1 VKRRAMMTRKP
12 RFPQARQNKGPLP
25 SRNAML
31 DHRQLLAALLEPVL
45 QAGAVEMRYY
55 KSGVRVEMKGDSSPV
70 TAADQEAEIILIKAL
85 EAAAPAI
92 PIVAEESV
100 AAGRLPELQDRFF
113 LVDPLDGT
121 REFINQRDE
130 FTVNIA
136 LVEQGIPRF
145 GIVYVP
151 ALGDLYVTLAANRAA
166 RVCIHPDAAGS
177 AAHNDIAWTQ
187 IHARQPDLTALTAVA
202 SRSHNTPETEAFLAR
217 YRIAQRSNAGSSL
230 KFCVI
235 ARGDADIYP
244 RHGPT
249 MAWDT
254 AAGHA
259 VLLAA
264 GGSVTDLAGMPLLY
278 GERREGKPLD
288 RLRNPH
294 FVAWGAAGTIP
305 TT

>member
-1 VKRRAMMTRKP
+1 
-12 RFPQARQNKGPLP
+12 
-25 SRNAML
+25 ML
-31 DHRQLLAALLEPVL
+31 DHMKLLTALIEPVL

-55 KSGVRVEMKGDSSPV
+55 KSGVAVETKQDESPV
-70 TAADQEAEIILIKAL
+70 TAADREAEAILIQGL
-85 EAAAPAI
+85 TAAAPEI

-100 AAGRLPELQDRFF
+100 AAGHLPELKSRFF

-130 FTVNIA
+130 FTVNVA
-136 LVEQGIPRF
+136 LVEDGAPCF

-151 ALGDLYVTLAANRAA
+151 ALGDLYATLGATRAGRA
-166 RVCIHPDAAGS
+166 RVTADIAGKVRPK
-177 AAHNDIAWTQ
+177 DIAWTD
-187 IHARQPDLTALTAVA
+187 IRVRKPNSADLTAMA

-217 YRIAQRSNAGSSL
+217 YRITKRSNAGSSL

-235 ARGDADIYP
+235 ARGEADIYP
-244 RHGPT
+244 RLGPT

-264 GGSVTDLAGMPLLY
+264 GGSVTELSGAPLRY
-278 GERREGKPLD
+278 GLNKTALPKD
-288 RLRNPH
+288 RLRNLH
-294 FVAWGAAGTIP
+294 FVAWGAAGPITA
-305 TT
+305 

>member
-1 VKRRAMMTRKP
+1 
-12 RFPQARQNKGPLP
+12 
-25 SRNAML
+25 ML
-31 DHRQLLAALLEPVL
+31 DHMKLLEVLIEPVL

-55 KSGVRVEMKGDSSPV
+55 KSGVAVETKQDESPV
-70 TAADQEAEIILIKAL
+70 TAADREAEAILIQGL
-85 EAAAPAI
+85 SAAAPDI
-92 PIVAEESV
+92 PVVAEESV
-100 AAGRLPELQDRFF
+100 AAGHLPELKDRFF

-136 LVEQGIPRF
+136 LVENGAPCF

-151 ALGDLYVTLAANRAA
+151 ALGDLYATLGERHSA
-166 RVCIHPDAAGS
+166 RTRVDASMAGKLRWQ
-177 AAHNDIAWTQ
+177 DMAWTT
-187 IHARQPDLTALTAVA
+187 IRVRKPDRDGLTAMA

-217 YRIAQRSNAGSSL
+217 YRIAKRSDAGSSL

-235 ARGDADIYP
+235 ARGEADIYP
-244 RHGPT
+244 RLGPT

-264 GGSVTDLAGMPLLY
+264 GGSVTELSGAPLCY
-278 GERREGKPLD
+278 GQRCQETPKD

-294 FVAWGAAGTIP
+294 FVAWGAAEALAG
-305 TT
+305 